1 MRKGRE
7 VTVTGDVTFRVQ
19 KLPPTLYET
28 LSLNASMQE
37 GLKLSSVRIN
47 VTRNVT
53 RINVKEK
60 LP

>member
-1 MRKGRE
+1 M
-7 VTVTGDVTFRVQ
+7 TGDVTFRVQ